1 MKQGV
6 EFLHVREGC
15 GSSFAVNDPFCGG
28 AGAPDLGRGE
38 VTRSI
43 LLSGAPAGDEL
54 LILLGKKR
62 GANSLQF
69 LLLGFLDVGEG

>member
-1 MKQGV
+1 M
-6 EFLHVREGC
+6 HVREGC

-28 AGAPDLGRGE
+28 AGAPDLGRGNPLH
-38 VTRSI
+38 T
-43 LLSGAPAGDEL
+43 LSGAPAGDEL